1 MSGFDYSMLGG
12 RVLCAVSGG
21 ADSVYLLHRCL
32 EGAAGHGYSVCAA
45 HYNHCLRGAE
55 SERDER
61 FVLDMCAALGVECL
75 SESGDVEHFA
85 AVNGLG
91 TEEAARIMRYDFL
104 ERAADRL
111 GAETIATAHSAD
123 DNAETMLFA
132 LARGSGLKGL
142 CGIPPRRGRI
152 VRPML
157 GVTRGEIEAYLD
169 SRGIAH
175 VEDST
180 NAALD
185 YSRNKIRALVTP
197 VLRGINGEFALAAHR
212 ASRLLREDEEFLDSL
227 ASDFL
232 AKYPS
237 GKVDAAALAALS
249 RSVASRVVRHMSPKS
264 MSLKHVDSVLGIAE
278 AGHGESDVPGAR
290 FRVESGRLYVVRES
304 SAKLAEREVIIPGKT
319 FLPEVGITLS
329 AEVLEKTS
337 EIHTSLNT
345 FYFQYENICGT
356 INCTPRRAGDRLR
369 AVGRGCTKK
378 LSDLFAEQGIPAS
391 ERDLV
396 PVLRDDKGVLAVV
409 GFGQDE
415 RALPRG
421 EGAVAVIRAKVEKDT
436 IL

>member
-185 YSRNKIRALVTP
+185 YSRNKIRALVTVSYTHLDVYKRQVYLLP
-197 VLRGINGEFALAAHR
+197 VL
-212 ASRLLREDEEFLDSL
+212 
-227 ASDFL
+227 
-232 AKYPS
+232 
-237 GKVDAAALAALS
+237 
-249 RSVASRVVRHMSPKS
+249 
-264 MSLKHVDSVLGIAE
+264 
-278 AGHGESDVPGAR
+278 
-290 FRVESGRLYVVRES
+290 
-304 SAKLAEREVIIPGKT
+304 
-319 FLPEVGITLS
+319 
-329 AEVLEKTS
+329 
-337 EIHTSLNT
+337 
-345 FYFQYENICGT
+345 QQ
-356 INCTPRRAGDRLR
+356 PR
-369 AVGRGCTKK
+369 K
-378 LSDLFAEQGIPAS
+378 
-391 ERDLV
+391 
-396 PVLRDDKGVLAVV
+396 
-409 GFGQDE
+409 
-415 RALPRG
+415 
-421 EGAVAVIRAKVEKDT
+421 
-436 IL
+436 

>member
-169 SRGIAH
+169 SRGIDH

-197 VLRGINGEFALAAHR
+197 VLREINGEFALAAHR

-264 MSLKHVDSVLGIAE
+264 MSLKHVDAVLGIAE
-278 AGHGESDVPGAR
+278 AGRGESDVPGAR

-304 SAKLAEREVIIPGKT
+304 AAKLAERDD
-319 FLPEVGITLS
+319 
-329 AEVLEKTS
+329 VLTVSK
-337 EIHTSLNT
+337 
-345 FYFQYENICGT
+345 
-356 INCTPRRAGDRLR
+356 
-369 AVGRGCTKK
+369 
-378 LSDLFAEQGIPAS
+378 
-391 ERDLV
+391 
-396 PVLRDDKGVLAVV
+396 
-409 GFGQDE
+409 
-415 RALPRG
+415 
-421 EGAVAVIRAKVEKDT
+421 
-436 IL
+436 

>member
-1 MSGFDYSMLGG
+1 MSAIDYRLLAGK

-169 SRGIAH
+169 SRGIDH

-197 VLRGINGEFALAAHR
+197 VLREINGEFALAAHR
-212 ASRLLREDEEFLDSL
+212 ASRLLREDEE
-227 ASDFL
+227 
-232 AKYPS
+232 
-237 GKVDAAALAALS
+237 
-249 RSVASRVVRHMSPKS
+249 VRHMSPKS
-264 MSLKHVDSVLGIAE
+264 MSLKHVDAVLGIAE
-278 AGHGESDVPGAR
+278 AGRGESDVPGAR

-304 SAKLAEREVIIPGKT
+304 AAKLAEREVIIPGKT

-421 EGAVAVIRAKVEKDT
+421 EGAVVVIRAKIEKDT
-436 IL
+436 I